1 MCWNN
6 ILATLMTRI
15 YNLNVVKTAYFL
27 RIQQNRIQKK
37 KKQSSKLY
45 SIRKISLLKTGWYEE
60 IV

>member
-1 MCWNN
+1 
-6 ILATLMTRI
+6 MTRI

-45 SIRKISLLKTGWYEE
+45 SIRKISLLKTG
-60 IV
+60 